1 MAAAI
6 GQQQIS
12 QLVSSLKQ
20 LGIKRLTALGV
31 VGLIVFIGI
40 IYGARYLSQPA
51 HEVLY
56 SGLES
61 QDVGRMASALERAG
75 IDFDVNPE
83 GSSILVPFGK
93 TARARMILA
102 QQGLPSG
109 SSSGYELFD
118 QLGSMGLTSFMQEVT
133 RVRALEGEI
142 ARTVQSIE
150 GVQAA
155 RVHLVM
161 PDGGSFRRKRRSPSG
176 SVVVRMIGSRGEFT
190 GTQAIRHLVA
200 AAVPGMKIEDV
211 SVLSTDGAVLAA
223 AGDASVRAPHT
234 MLELEQKMSRQIEEA
249 AGRTLAPYL
258 GLGNYQVSVA
268 LRLNTDRRNV
278 REQTFDPDSRV
289 ERSVRVVKQE
299 GSTENRAANPAV
311 GVDQNIP
318 QEEGGGA
325 GGDQSKRQEER
336 REELTNYEL
345 NSRLVNTESN
355 GYRLENMTLAVLVN
369 RKQVMSMLGNG
380 ATDELLEQQLVEL
393 KRVISAATGISEDRG
408 DRIEVSAVDF
418 LADGNQ
424 LQPIPEVGVAGYLM
438 RNIGTIINAS
448 AALAIVFLVL
458 VMAVRPALGVLREM
472 APQAALEDGVTVDA
486 SGGGGD
492 QGQLEPSSIEAE
504 LLDDLA
510 IIRGDN
516 IGRLP
521 PPKERLEKLIELDEE
536 QFVLIMKQWIREGE
550 GQI

>member
-1 MAAAI
+1 VAAAI
-6 GQQQIS
+6 GQQQLS
-12 QLVSSLKQ
+12 HLYSSFKQ
-20 LGIKRLTALGV
+20 LGAKRLTALGV
-31 VGLIVFIGI
+31 VGLIVFVGI
-40 IYGARYLSQPA
+40 AYGARYMSRPA
-51 HEVLY
+51 LEVLY

-75 IDFDVNPE
+75 IEFDVNPE
-83 GSSILVPFGK
+83 GTSILVPYGK
-93 TARARMILA
+93 TARARMLLA

-109 SSSGYELFD
+109 ASSGYELFD

-161 PDGGSFRRKRRSPSG
+161 PDAGSFRRKKRSPSG
-176 SVVVRMIGSRGEFT
+176 SVVIRMIGSRGEFA

-211 SVLSTDGAVLAA
+211 SVLSTEGTVLAA
-223 AGDASVRAPHT
+223 AGDSSVRAPHT
-234 MLELEQKMSRQIEEA
+234 MLELEQKMSRQIEES

-258 GLGNYQVSVA
+258 GIGNYQVSVA
-268 LRLNTDRRNV
+268 LRLNTDRRSI
-278 REQTFDPDSRV
+278 REQTFDPESRV

-299 GSTENRAANPAV
+299 GSTENKAANPAV

-325 GGDQSKRQEER
+325 GGDQTKRQEER

-369 RKQVMSMLGNG
+369 RKQIMGMLGEG
-380 ATDELLEQQLVEL
+380 ASDDALQQQIAEL
-393 KRVISAATGISEDRG
+393 KRVLSAATGVSEQRG

-418 LADGNQ
+418 LSDGE
-424 LQPIPEVGVAGYLM
+424 LMQPVAEIGFVGYLM
-438 RNIGTIINAS
+438 RNMGTIINAL
-448 AALAIVFLVL
+448 AALAIVFLVMM
-458 VMAVRPALGVLREM
+458 MAVKPTIGILREN
-472 APQAALEDGVTVDA
+472 AQQRALESENAEDADDGPA
-486 SGGGGD
+486 R
-492 QGQLEPSSIEAE
+492 LEAAAEEAAIDDWA
-504 LLDDLA
+504 LL
-510 IIRGDN
+510 RGE
-516 IGRLP
+516 GPRKLTS
-521 PPKERLEKLIELDEE
+521 KERLEKLIELDEE
-536 QFVLIMKQWIREGE
+536 QFVLILKQWIRDGE
-550 GQI
+550 SQI

>member
-12 QLVSSLKQ
+12 HILNSFKQ
-20 LGIKRLTALGV
+20 LGGKRLAALGV

-40 IYGARYLSQPA
+40 IYGARYLSRPA
-51 HEVLY
+51 LEVLY

-75 IDFDVNPE
+75 IEFDVNPE
-83 GSSILVPFGK
+83 GTSILVPYGK
-93 TARARMILA
+93 TARARMLLA

-109 SSSGYELFD
+109 TSSGYELFD

-142 ARTVQSIE
+142 ARTIQSIE

-161 PDGGSFRRKRRSPSG
+161 PDAGSFRRKSRSPSG
-176 SVVVRMIGSRGEFT
+176 SVVVRMIGSRGDFA

-211 SVLSTDGAVLAA
+211 SVLSTDGTVLAA
-223 AGDASVRAPHT
+223 AGDASVRAPHS
-234 MLELEQKMSRQIEEA
+234 MLELEQKMSKQIEESA
-249 AGRTLAPYL
+249 SRTLAPYL

-268 LRLNTDRRNV
+268 LDLNTDRRNI
-278 REQTFDPDSRV
+278 REQTFDPESRV

-299 GSTENRAANPAV
+299 GSTENKAGNPAV

-318 QEEGGGA
+318 QEEGGAA

-355 GYRLENMTLAVLVN
+355 GFRVEHMTLAVLVN
-369 RKQVMSMLGNG
+369 RKQIMSMLGASAN
-380 ATDELLEQQLVEL
+380 DEALQQQLAEL
-393 KRVISAATGISEDRG
+393 TRVLSAATGISEKRG

-418 LADGNQ
+418 LADGDQ
-424 LQPIPEVGVAGYLM
+424 MQPIPDVGFLGYLM
-438 RNIGTIINAS
+438 RNIGTLINAL

-458 VMAVRPALGVLREM
+458 FMAVRPTIGVLREI
-472 APQAALEDGVTVDA
+472 APPPQALEVEDGLDPEGRA
-486 SGGGGD
+486 G
-492 QGQLEPSSIEAE
+492 LEAAGIDGEI
-504 LLDDLA
+504 LDDLA
-510 IIRGDN
+510 KLRGDGT
-516 IGRLP
+516 IRLT
-521 PPKERLEKLIELDEE
+521 PKERLEKLIEAEEE
-536 QFVLIMKQWIREGE
+536 QFVLILKQWIREGE
-550 GQI
+550 NQI